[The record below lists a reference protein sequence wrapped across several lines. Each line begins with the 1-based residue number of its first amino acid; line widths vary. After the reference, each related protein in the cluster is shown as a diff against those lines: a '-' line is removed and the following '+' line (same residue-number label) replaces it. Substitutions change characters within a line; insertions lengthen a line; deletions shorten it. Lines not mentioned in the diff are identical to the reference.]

1 MNARTQ
7 TLASIIVL
15 AGASVIAG
23 CGINQH
29 SSFQNAFL
37 PPHAHGQPVNL
48 DLDHPPLVEPGVYA
62 NDVPGFLLADPQTP
76 QRTRGDVA
84 MEEAARHFAAGKQA
98 YAIGA
103 FASARQE
110 FDLAIDTMLDAS
122 DQNPGDRQ
130 AYDRRMDEMVDAIH
144 RFDLAALGASDSSEE
159 GRFEK
164 APLED
169 ILQMTFPVDPKIK
182 GQVREQV
189 AATVSQ
195 LPLSVNDAVL
205 GYINYFSN
213 RGHRTITVAMQRSGR
228 YRPMIQRILDEE
240 GVPQE
245 LIHLAQAESGFMP
258 RAISSAAAGGM
269 WQFLVWRGAEYGLTR
284 TAYTDDRMDPE
295 KATRAAAH
303 HLHDLYTEFGDW
315 YLAIAAYNC
324 GPQTVQKAV
333 ERTGYAD
340 FWELRA
346 RGALPIETTNYVP
359 IILAMTIM
367 EKNARGVRSGPG
379 ADGSAARVRHSGAY
393 RAHQPSVDRRYHRD
407 LGCRVGRVESGIA
420 GQPGAGALRGAR
432 SQGHGRPADGSAG
445 SGPRGTSRDV
455 AAAPGGA
462 GRDAGRDRLQIRRLG
477 GKPSGGQQPAGAR
490 CRRRRPA
497 GGSGGC
503 QARTGGTARRAQVRG
518 GQPRGCAFR
527 FPHRIHCRLSPR
539 PGWARGGRQATHRRG
554 PRGQEAGRR
563 AGRRA
568 CNRCETRC
576 ETRAGPG
583 HAAGALRGKII
594 SRNFSIDHRFHYCLF
609 CKKGYSRVGCAQTQ
623 EAW

>member
-122 DQNPGDRQ
+122 DLNPGDRQ
-130 AYDRRMDEMVDAIH
+130 AYDRRKEEMVDAIH
-144 RFDLAALGASDSSEE
+144 SFDLAALGASDSSEE
-159 GRFEK
+159 GRFDK

-182 GQVREQV
+182 GQVLEQV

-195 LPLSVNDAVL
+195 LPLSVTDAVL

-213 RGHRTITVAMQRSGR
+213 RGHGTITVAMQRSGR
-228 YRPMIQRILDEE
+228 YRRMIQRVLDEE

-258 RAISSAAAGGM
+258 RAKSRAAAVGM

-284 TAYTDDRMDPE
+284 TAYVDDRMDPE

-303 HLHDLYTEFGDW
+303 HLHDLYTQFGDW
-315 YLAIAAYNC
+315 YLAIAAYDC
-324 GPQTVQKAV
+324 GPQTVQLGV

-367 EKNARGVRSGPG
+367 EKNARAYGLDQVQMDPPLEYDTLELTALTGLPLIADVTGTSVAELAELNPALLGSLAPAHYAVHVPKGTGARLTAALALVPAEHRVTWRLHRVAPGETLAAIGSRFGVSAASLLAANSLPAHAAVEGDLLVVPAAARPAPAARRAAPKSVAASHAGAHSASHTASTAASHRAPAGRAAAARPHTVAAPAVKKPAGAPAAAHATAAKPAVKPAPGP
-379 ADGSAARVRHSGAY
+379 ATLLAHSAAR
-393 RAHQPSVDRRYHRD
+393 
-407 LGCRVGRVESGIA
+407 
-420 GQPGAGALRGAR
+420 
-432 SQGHGRPADGSAG
+432 
-445 SGPRGTSRDV
+445 
-455 AAAPGGA
+455 
-462 GRDAGRDRLQIRRLG
+462 
-477 GKPSGGQQPAGAR
+477 
-490 CRRRRPA
+490 
-497 GGSGGC
+497 
-503 QARTGGTARRAQVRG
+503 
-518 GQPRGCAFR
+518 
-527 FPHRIHCRLSPR
+527 
-539 PGWARGGRQATHRRG
+539 
-554 PRGQEAGRR
+554 
-563 AGRRA
+563 
-568 CNRCETRC
+568 
-576 ETRAGPG
+576 
-583 HAAGALRGKII
+583 
-594 SRNFSIDHRFHYCLF
+594 
-609 CKKGYSRVGCAQTQ
+609 
-623 EAW
+623 